1 MPLMFYMVSP
11 DNWKVLVCDPVDD
24 LLIMNLKKNGLIVEY
39 NPTITPDQ
47 LKESI
52 PDFQVLVIRSRTK
65 LTSEILSSASN
76 LRIIARSGIGTD
88 NIDTDFAGRL
98 GISVV
103 TAAGSST
110 HSVAELNVSLMISLA
125 RKIHTLI
132 SMTRNGIWK
141 KTMGTELYGKTAGIV
156 GMGRIGAS
164 TAQIVSSMGMKV
176 LAYDP
181 VINQELIEKFHFE
194 YADLGSVLSR
204 SDVIFILANLTSSG
218 RDMIE
223 STHFANMKNGALL
236 INTSRPEFIRG
247 SDLLDAL
254 RSGKIGGYAT
264 DVFWHEPPIEPWEK
278 EMLSMDNVIVTP
290 HIGAQTYEAQR
301 KVADY
306 TLNNLLKK
314 IEEM

>member
-1 MPLMFYMVSP
+1 MVSP
-11 DNWKVLVCDPVDD
+11 NNWKVLVCDPVDE
-24 LLIMNLKKNGLIVEY
+24 LLIISLKKKGISVEY
-39 NPTITPDQ
+39 NPSITPDQ

-52 PDFQVLVIRSRTK
+52 RDFQVLVLRSRTK

-76 LRIIARSGIGTD
+76 LRIIARAGIGTD
-88 NIDTDFAGRL
+88 NIDTDFAEKL

-125 RKIHTLI
+125 RNLHALI
-132 SMTRNGIWK
+132 SMAKNGVWK
-141 KTMGTELYGKTAGIV
+141 KIMGTELYGRTAGII

-181 VINQELIEKFHFE
+181 VVNQELIEKFHFE

-204 SDVIFILANLTSSG
+204 SDVIFILANLTGGG
-218 RDMIE
+218 RDMID
-223 STHFANMKNGALL
+223 STHFASMKDRALL

-247 SDLLDAL
+247 TDLLYAL

-264 DVFWHEPPIEPWEK
+264 DVFWHEPPIETWEK

-290 HIGAQTYEAQR
+290 HIGAQTHEAQR
-301 KVADY
+301 RVAEY